1 MEESADPMRAE
12 ICMGLEEARG
22 AFAELLG
29 SLSEADLKTKP
40 EGFGWSVG
48 EVAIHV
54 VSSIERTPALIRA
67 LRRDQDYL
75 NYPLPIAERIKRLDT
90 WWAARGVTREAL
102 ARRFEAAY
110 PPVLALV
117 DTIRREE
124 WERGGHAYGEGYWT
138 VEHALWHQ
146 REHMEEHVQ
155 QIGRLLRRG

>member
-1 MEESADPMRAE
+1 MEESADPMRTE
-12 ICMGLEEARG
+12 ICIGLEEARG

-29 SLSEADLKTKP
+29 SLSEADLRTKP
-40 EGFGWSVG
+40 AGSGWSVG
-48 EVAIHV
+48 EVTIHV

-75 NYPLPIAERIKRLDT
+75 NYPLPIAERIKRLYT

-138 VEHALWHQ
+138 VEHALRHQ
-146 REHMEEHVQ
+146 REHIEEHVE
-155 QIGRLLRRG
+155 QIGRLLQRG